1 MTQSGRSLNQD
12 WRSYDTTT
20 TGNFFAGSLA
30 ILYAYMI
37 IESYNSD
44 VAIDK
49 LHLLGLGLAVSLIA
63 IELRPSKNK

>member
-1 MTQSGRSLNQD
+1 
-12 WRSYDTTT
+12 
-20 TGNFFAGSLA
+20 
-30 ILYAYMI
+30 MI
-37 IESYNSD
+37 IESYNGD